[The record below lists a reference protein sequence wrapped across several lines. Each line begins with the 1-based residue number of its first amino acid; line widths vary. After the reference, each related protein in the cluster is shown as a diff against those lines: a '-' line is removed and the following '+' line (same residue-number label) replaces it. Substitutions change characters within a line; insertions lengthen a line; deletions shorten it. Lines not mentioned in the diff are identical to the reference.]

1 MSMQTRRQF
10 VRRGAAIA
18 TMAVAA
24 PFISTSVTRAL
35 ADSSRKKLGFA
46 ICGLGKLSAEQIA
59 PALLKTQ
66 YCRLAGLITD
76 SPDKAARWK
85 AQYGIADRN
94 VYTYDTMERMADN
107 PDIDVVYIV
116 TPNALHLQH
125 TLAAAKAGKHVYCEK
140 PMEISLERCEQMMA
154 ACKAADRMLGVAY
167 RLQFEPN
174 NLECVRLARE
184 KVLGAVNIVEAG
196 FCISVGDPN
205 QWRLKRALAG
215 GGALMD
221 VGVYAVQAM
230 RYLTGEEP
238 ILISATESKTD
249 PVKFAEVD
257 ESVVWQ
263 AKFPGGAL
271 AYCSASY
278 NAHGIAR
285 FRAQAEHGWF
295 ELDPAFY
302 YGGIHGRRSD
312 GKEINL
318 PGGDQFAVEMD
329 DFARCIQ
336 ERKPSRVSGEEG
348 LRDVKIMLAI
358 YESIRT
364 NAAVKLA

>member
-10 VRRGAAIA
+10 VRSGVAIA
-18 TMAVAA
+18 TAA

-35 ADSSRKKLGFA
+35 AESSRKKLGWA

-59 PALLKTQ
+59 PALQKTE
-66 YCRLAGLITD
+66 YCHLAGLITD

-85 AQYGIADRN
+85 TQYGIPDSN
-94 VYTYDTMERMADN
+94 VYTYDTMERIADN
-107 PDIDVVYIV
+107 RDIDVVYIV
-116 TPNALHLQH
+116 TPNALHLPH

-140 PMEISLERCEQMMA
+140 PMEISSERCEAMMA
-154 ACKAADRMLGVAY
+154 ACKSADRLLGIAY
-167 RLQFEPN
+167 RLQYEPN
-174 NLECVRLARE
+174 NLECVRIARQKE
-184 KVLGAVNIVEAG
+184 LGAVKIVEAG

-205 QWRLKRALAG
+205 QWRLKKALAG

-238 ILISATESKTD
+238 TLISATESKTD

-257 ESVVWQ
+257 ESIVWQ
-263 AKFPGGAL
+263 AKFPSGAL

-302 YGGIHGRRSD
+302 YGGIRGRRSD
-312 GKEINL
+312 GKEIKL
-318 PGGDQFAVEMD
+318 PSGDQFAVEMD
-329 DFARCIQ
+329 EFSRCIL
-336 ERKPSRVSGEEG
+336 ERQPPTKVSGEEG
-348 LRDVKIMLAI
+348 LRDVKIMTAI
-358 YESIRT
+358 YESIRAG
-364 NAAVKLA
+364 AAVKLA